1 MIIVSQLIILL
12 LIQKFKKLGKK
23 MLHITN
29 IAAITDL
36 NTKAAEIG
44 NKIPGI
50 NNVATKATL

>member
-1 MIIVSQLIILL
+1 
-12 LIQKFKKLGKK
+12 

-36 NTKAAEIG
+36 NTKAAAIG
-44 NKIPGI
+44 NKIPAI